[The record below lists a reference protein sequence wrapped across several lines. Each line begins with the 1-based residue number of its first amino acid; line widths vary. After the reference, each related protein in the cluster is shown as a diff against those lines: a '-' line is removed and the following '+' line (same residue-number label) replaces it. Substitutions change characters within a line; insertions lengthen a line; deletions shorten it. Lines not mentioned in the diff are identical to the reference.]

1 MKSLL
6 SLFALLTLAAPLSL
20 AQMSSPST
28 PNHTVTALVSTPA
41 PFQVNLLPFGT
52 VTLADGSY
60 YIPDYQGTGIGV
72 YIQSPTPLKIATLE
86 ETVQL
91 QTRWTRFL
99 NAPTASTPVV
109 TASSTSTSTVSTP
122 TPPTPSV
129 TASFTPVVARPPV
142 QAATPVAPAPPVAV
156 APRPATS
163 TSPLPDAL
171 KLGFQTRKAGNT
183 YILTYSVTNTSQTS
197 VTFDPA
203 QLVLTQNGAPLAGQ
217 LSIRND
223 SGTGQLLP
231 RSAQIGVITVPARS
245 NTPITLN
252 WKLTDA
258 QGKQWPITYAWQPQ

>member
-20 AQMSSPST
+20 AQTPSPSSTT
-28 PNHTVTALVSTPA
+28 PNTLSPLVSAPA
-41 PFQVNLLPFGT
+41 PFQVDLLPFGT

-99 NAPTASTPVV
+99 NPPTASTP
-109 TASSTSTSTVSTP
+109 APATP
-122 TPPTPSV
+122 TP
-129 TASFTPVVARPPV
+129 TASPAPVISRPTV
-142 QAATPVAPAPPVAV
+142 QAAAPVAPTTPLPVTS
-156 APRPATS
+156 RPATS

-171 KLGFQTRKAGNT
+171 KLAFQTRKAGNA
-183 YILTYSVTNTSQTS
+183 YVLTYSVTNTSQTS

-203 QLVLTQNGAPLAGQ
+203 QLVLTQDGKPLAGQ

-245 NTPITLN
+245 NTPITLK

>member
-20 AQMSSPST
+20 AQTPSPTT
-28 PNHTVTALVSTPA
+28 PNTMSPLVSAPA
-41 PFQVNLLPFGT
+41 PFQVDLLPFGT

-99 NAPTASTPVV
+99 NPPTASTPAPV
-109 TASSTSTSTVSTP
+109 TP
-122 TPPTPSV
+122 TP
-129 TASFTPVVARPPV
+129 TASPAPVVPQPTV
-142 QAATPVAPAPPVAV
+142 QAAAPVAPTTPLPVTS
-156 APRPATS
+156 RPATS

-171 KLGFQTRKAGNT
+171 KLAFQTRKAGNA
-183 YILTYSVTNTSQTS
+183 YVLTYSVTNTSQTS

-203 QLVLTQNGAPLAGQ
+203 QLVLTQDGKPLAGQ

-223 SGTGQLLP
+223 SGTGQVLP

-245 NTPITLN
+245 STPITLK

-258 QGKQWPITYAWQPQ
+258 QGKQWPITYAWLPQ

>member
-6 SLFALLTLAAPLSL
+6 LTFALLTLAAPLTL
-20 AQMSSPST
+20 AQTPNPST
-28 PNHTVTALVSTPA
+28 PPKTTSTPVSTPT
-41 PFQVNLLPFGT
+41 PFQVDLLPFGT

-72 YIQSPTPLKIATLE
+72 YVQSPAPLKIATLE

-99 NAPTASTPVV
+99 TPPTASTPAPA
-109 TASSTSTSTVSTP
+109 TPSLAASST
-122 TPPTPSV
+122 
-129 TASFTPVVARPPV
+129 PVVPSPTKLPV
-142 QAATPVAPAPPVAV
+142 QAAAVAPVTPATPNPVP
-156 APRPATS
+156 PRPATS

-171 KLGFQTRKAGNT
+171 KLAFQTRKAGNA
-183 YILTYSVTNTSQTS
+183 YVLTYSVTNTSQTS

-203 QLVLTQNGAPLAGQ
+203 QLVLTQDGKPLAGQ

-245 NTPITLN
+245 NTPITLSWN
-252 WKLTDA
+252 LTDA
-258 QGKQWPITYAWQPQ
+258 QGKRWPITYAWQPQ

>member
-6 SLFALLTLAAPLSL
+6 PLFALLTLAAPFSL
-20 AQMSSPST
+20 AQTVSPST
-28 PNHTVTALVSTPA
+28 PNTTTSAALNTPT
-41 PFQVNLLPFGT
+41 PFQVDLLPFGT

-72 YIQSPTPLKIATLE
+72 YVQSPAPLKIATLE

-99 NAPTASTPVV
+99 NPPTASTPAPV
-109 TASSTSTSTVSTP
+109 TPSLAASST
-122 TPPTPSV
+122 
-129 TASFTPVVARPPV
+129 PVAPVAPAKPLV
-142 QAATPVAPAPPVAV
+142 QAVASAVPVAPAPPLPV

-171 KLGFQTRKAGNT
+171 KLAFQTRKAGNA
-183 YILTYSVTNTSQTS
+183 YVLTYSVTNTSQTS

-203 QLVLTQNGAPLAGQ
+203 QLVLTQDGKPLAGQ

-223 SGTGQLLP
+223 SGTGQVLP
-231 RSAQIGVITVPARS
+231 RTAQIGVITVPARS
-245 NTPITLN
+245 TTPITLN
-252 WKLTDA
+252 WKITDA
-258 QGKQWPITYAWQPQ
+258 QGKQWPITYAWKPQ

>member
-6 SLFALLTLAAPLSL
+6 PLFALLTLAAPFSL
-20 AQMSSPST
+20 AQTVSPNT
-28 PNHTVTALVSTPA
+28 PNTTTSAALNT
-41 PFQVNLLPFGT
+41 PFQVDLLPFGT

-72 YIQSPTPLKIATLE
+72 YVQSPAPLKIATLE

-99 NAPTASTPVV
+99 NPPTASTPAPV
-109 TASSTSTSTVSTP
+109 TPSLAASST
-122 TPPTPSV
+122 
-129 TASFTPVVARPPV
+129 PVA
-142 QAATPVAPAPPVAV
+142 PVAPAPPLPV

-171 KLGFQTRKAGNT
+171 KLAFQTRKAGNA
-183 YILTYSVTNTSQTS
+183 YVLTYSVTNTSQTS

-203 QLVLTQNGAPLAGQ
+203 QLVLTQDGKPLAGQ

-223 SGTGQLLP
+223 SGTGQVLP
-231 RSAQIGVITVPARS
+231 RTAQIGSSRCLPAAPPRS
-245 NTPITLN
+245 R
-252 WKLTDA
+252 
-258 QGKQWPITYAWQPQ
+258 